1 TGRRPGQ
8 AGTRDHL
15 PCCAGAVRRLLV
27 TVAGRDPATPP
38 NRKPAK
44 SCQQGQPI
52 PRCPP
57 PLAHAEVDARGHPT
71 PGGRRRFLPLLEV
84 CVDRAIRLAVA
95 AASAA
100 VVFLGMWM

>member
-1 TGRRPGQ
+1 
-8 AGTRDHL
+8 
-15 PCCAGAVRRLLV
+15 V

-100 VVFLGMWM
+100 VVFLGMWMVLELMQLDRDRAQLVGLVAAV